1 LSLGINTNIYHKEMK
16 WNRNSFLGW
25 SISISILIFL
35 GMVFYPVLMQGDM
48 LKQIE
53 AFFEN
58 PFMKNLMTAFGA
70 SIEVMSSP
78 LGFYSTRNAMFIML
92 LGSFF
97 SILFAGKILA
107 QEEREKTAE
116 FLLSKPVTRMEIV
129 WSKLAVFFTYLVA
142 LNVVILVVGFTSLE
156 IFKGDKNF
164 RMVDFLIH
172 TFYTF
177 LLMLVFGAIGFFI
190 SLLKKRGRP
199 ITNLSIGIIVGCYFI
214 DALSKITPS
223 VDKLGYI
230 SPIKFVDSR
239 VINPEYSLVWWR
251 VCYFLGIS
259 FLLFG
264 LSFVL
269 YRRKDI
275 SS

>member
-1 LSLGINTNIYHKEMK
+1 MGINTNIYHKEMK

-58 PFMKNLMTAFGA
+58 PFMKNLLTAFGA
-70 SIEVMSSP
+70 SIDMMANP
-78 LGFYSTRNAMFIML
+78 LGFYCTRDAVFIML

-97 SILFAGKILA
+97 SILYAGKILA
-107 QEEREKTAE
+107 QEEWEKTAE
-116 FLLSKPVTRMEIV
+116 FLLTKPVTRGEVV

-156 IFKGDKNF
+156 IFKGDKSFPLKN
-164 RMVDFLIH
+164 FLIH
-172 TFYTF
+172 SLYTF
-177 LLMLVFGAIGFFI
+177 LLMLAFGAIGFFI

-199 ITNLSIGIIVGCYFI
+199 ITNLSVGIIVGAYFI
-214 DALSKITPS
+214 DAPSKITPS
-223 VDKLGYI
+223 MDKLGYI

-239 VINPEYSLVWWR
+239 VLNPEYSLVWWR

-259 FLLFG
+259 VLLFG